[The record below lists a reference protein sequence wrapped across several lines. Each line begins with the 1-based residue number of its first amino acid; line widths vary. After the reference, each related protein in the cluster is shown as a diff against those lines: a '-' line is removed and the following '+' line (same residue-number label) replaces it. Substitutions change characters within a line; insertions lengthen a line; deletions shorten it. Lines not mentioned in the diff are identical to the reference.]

1 MSTLVET
8 LPHRSHKLFLTDGGL
23 ETSLIFLE
31 GEDLPLFAAF
41 TLLRTPAGRAKL
53 QDYFR
58 PYIDLAV
65 QSGSGFLLESPTW
78 RANPDWAGQLG
89 YSATALDAANRE
101 AIEALQALA
110 QEYRTPQS
118 PFVISGCV
126 GPRGDGYVAG
136 EAMSIEEA
144 RAYHA
149 RQIAVFAESGADMV
163 SAITM
168 TNIPEAT
175 GIALS
180 ARDSGIACVI
190 SFTVET
196 DGRLPSGDELGDA
209 IRAVDAAAGGSVAYF
224 MINCAHPTHFAEV
237 LEQGGEWVRRICG
250 IRANA
255 SRMSHEEL
263 DAAEELDSGDP
274 HDLAQRYAAILDA
287 MPWVRVVGGCCGT
300 DQRHISA
307 ICSSCCGH
315 EAAA

>member
-1 MSTLVET
+1 MSTHVET
-8 LPHRSHKLFLTDGGL
+8 LPHQSRKLFLTDGGL
-23 ETSLIFLE
+23 ETSLIFLD

-41 TLLRTPAGRAKL
+41 TLLRTAAGRTKL
-53 QDYFR
+53 QDYYR

-65 QSGSGFLLESPTW
+65 RSSSGFVLESATW
-78 RANPDWAGQLG
+78 RANPDWASQLG
-89 YSATALDAANRE
+89 YSASALDAANKE
-101 AIEALQALA
+101 AIESLQALV

-118 PFVISGCV
+118 PILISGCV

-136 EAMSIEEA
+136 EAMSVEEA

-149 RQIAVFAESGADMV
+149 RQIAVFSESGADMV
-163 SAITM
+163 TAITM
-168 TNIPEAT
+168 TNVPEAA
-175 GIALS
+175 GIALA
-180 ARDSGIACVI
+180 ARDKGIACVI

-196 DGRLPSGDELGDA
+196 DGRLPSGDDLGDA
-209 IRAVDAAAGGSVAYF
+209 IQAVDAATGGSVAYF

-255 SRMSHEEL
+255 SQMSHEQL

-274 HDLAQRYAAILDA
+274 HDLAQRYAAILEA

-300 DQRHISA
+300 DHRHISA
-307 ICSSCCGH
+307 ICSTCCSH